1 MRIIIDRPMQGY
13 YVAAE
18 EACDLGWPTGLG
30 KTQEEAI
37 IDLLCQRDL
46 DPQTTLVEVV

>member
-18 EACDLGWPTGLG
+18 EDWDLGWPTGLG
-30 KTQEEAI
+30 RTQEEAI
-37 IDLLCQRDL
+37 ADLLSQRDL
-46 DPQTTLVEVV
+46 GPETLVEVV